1 MLPMSLL
8 TSPLKKLAETTTT
21 TAPKPMLGGMF
32 GKAGKMLASGVPAL
46 PDAPMPSAP
55 PRLATASFDP
65 LANRMPATRTPEIMP
80 RVEEVAIPAL
90 PGRTGGPRPYDP
102 QTKAEFDYVMSKVPR
117 DAAGNERK
125 ISFGERFKSSAL
137 PALLGMVQ
145 GINARPDNP
154 LGGAIGGAAAGFAGG
169 MIDPTSARQY
179 EWNQMYKPELDA
191 QEAHAR
197 QVVEDAQNKEEGLV
211 NLEARRAGID
221 YTKTQTDTMRANNQ
235 ANQAYK
241 NSQIALNEARAEA
254 LRTGKPQVRD
264 VVDENG
270 QIQTYNVYPDGSMV
284 PLGGSA
290 KAAMQ
295 TRDIGSR
302 EKIADSRNQT
312 AVQTTQMRQEGATN
326 RTAMTQAGQ
335 NQRAANRDASS
346 GARPGVKPIAGGKR
360 QAFIDRA
367 VAAGYSRQE
376 AETEAKRRG
385 L

>member
-8 TSPLKKLAETTTT
+8 ASPLKKLAETTTT

-32 GKAGKMLASGVPAL
+32 GKAGKMLSSSAPAL
-46 PDAPMPSAP
+46 PDAPMPEAP
-55 PRLATASFDP
+55 PRLAMTGFDP

-80 RVEEVAIPAL
+80 RVEDVDIPSL

-102 QTKAEFDYVMSKVPR
+102 QTKHEFEYVMSKAPR

-125 ISFGERFKSSAL
+125 MLFGERFKSSLL
-137 PALLGMVQ
+137 PALLGTVQ

-154 LGGAIGGAAAGFAGG
+154 LGGAIGGATAGFAGG
-169 MIDPTSARQY
+169 MIDPISARQY

-191 QEAHAR
+191 QEAHTR
-197 QVVEDAQNKEEGLV
+197 QVVEDVQRKDEGLV

-221 YTKTQTDTMRANNQ
+221 YTKARTEAMRANNQ

-241 NSQIALNEARAEA
+241 ASQVTLNEARAEA

-264 VVDENG
+264 IVDESG
-270 QIQTYNVYPDGSMV
+270 QTRTFNVYADGSMV
-284 PLGGSA
+284 ELGGSA
-290 KAAMQ
+290 KSAMNTENNQ
-295 TRDIGSR
+295 TRR
-302 EKIADSRNQT
+302 VIADNT
-312 AVQTTQMRQEGATN
+312 NTTRRDIAEMGAKEAMNRLQFKEG
-326 RTAMTQAGQ
+326 
-335 NQRAANRDASS
+335 QRSSSANPSKPSAEPGIKPVASN
-346 GARPGVKPIAGGKR
+346 KR
-360 QAFIDRA
+360 QSFVDRA

-376 AETEAKRRG
+376 AEAEAKRRG